1 MWNETGLN
9 IFKTATECLIFGRW
23 RVGEENNVE
32 TEEIAR
38 SLICFNLIYSL
49 AIAIKRLTGQA
60 DINKYIINK

>member
-1 MWNETGLN
+1 M
-9 IFKTATECLIFGRW
+9 
-23 RVGEENNVE
+23 GEENNVE